1 MASPFSPETREA
13 TLAAL
18 PAAALD
24 VLIIGGGITGAGV
37 ARDAALRGLRVA
49 PLHGAATFVEYLTCD
64 ARLVLETV
72 LGAHAAGALC
82 VNHVEATEIAGGE
95 VALRDTLTGRALHA
109 RSAVVVNAAGPWV
122 DEVRRRA
129 GTLAGVRLH
138 LTRGVHLVVP
148 HARLPVRHIV

>member
-24 VLIIGGGITGAGV
+24 VLVIGGGITGAGV
-37 ARDAALRGLRVA
+37 ARDAALEREPTLDGTRR
-49 PLHGAATFVEYLTCD
+49 HGAATFVEYLTCD

-82 VNHVEATEIAGGE
+82 VNHVEATEIEGSE

-109 RSAVVVNAAGPWV
+109 RSAVVVNAA
-122 DEVRRRA
+122 
-129 GTLAGVRLH
+129 
-138 LTRGVHLVVP
+138 
-148 HARLPVRHIV
+148 